1 MSTTDS
7 ASDIRFK
14 LQSDKITVRAKA
26 RKACLD
32 LIKSDAAGDLFVSSS
47 DWKGIVEA
55 AAKGAQIEIKNSIDK
70 EKHFDL
76 ETATL
81 MKSLVK
87 HVVHSIT
94 LIPVA
99 TYQSILESSLDI
111 LYDKRFSLP
120 YKDEYKNI
128 LCDILEP
135 KISSSLSLSDFS
147 MIFLYMR
154 EVAFLSQGNN
164 TEILNRRLL
173 KSFCKALCMDSCQC
187 PNFFET
193 ILLWFI
199 DCLLPS
205 VGDDPQSLASM
216 TATIADCC
224 ILMLQYRDINCAN
237 VFFAHSKVLLAAVVK
252 QLSISQLRDA
262 HRESCLRFILECI
275 KFSTTL
281 NLNSR
286 NNSTDLQLRFTSR
299 TVYAPL
305 SELDPFCGS
314 LRFLCD
320 ALISDNALRS
330 LVTYAFNQVRQS
342 QVRESYVNAVNDV
355 KVRCNLHITALAVVL
370 HQEQHGRNMYG
381 ITGPRSLPSETQ
393 RDENPQNS
401 QNNQERNNSQNL
413 KRSRSALENNEN
425 VSSGDV
431 LSQETSSSCT
441 MGYADI
447 ILQRIENF
455 EVQSSSAAQQNF
467 VGNQTNTARHIA
479 LASLD
484 GLMIILAAISEL
496 FPNGDFLVSKYGGT
510 NEKFQKNSTVTK
522 NVKKCN
528 VCEFEDVAV
537 KLLQWIAAVRLKL
550 FEVLPLSGEQQ
561 IQGSIFLALKGLVV
575 VTSSLLKDRKDTHT
589 VSDNCTQKNSEKF
602 CEIWTGIVLVILSDG
617 NLVRYFK
624 SNRTHSVSVC
634 VYNFLTT
641 LLHHDLISQHSRNFV
656 LNAVLNFP
664 GVKNPVGVECP
675 ALFHLLSTAIS
686 KSEIGS
692 LEFVCSGLLS
702 VSQDFQNSAD
712 FRSIEHFR
720 GRTKLVADST
730 HTGPSTAQTQYV
742 NVPLYYSLQKKYAS
756 QKRKTVG
763 GTYVHTNFGPL
774 NDELQFYLKSS

>member
-32 LIKSDAAGDLFVSSS
+32 LIKSDAAGDLFVSNS

-70 EKHFDL
+70 EKPFDL

-81 MKSLVK
+81 MKILAK

-94 LIPVA
+94 MIPVA

-128 LCDILEP
+128 LCEILEP
-135 KISSSLSLSDFS
+135 KISCSLSLSDFS

-173 KSFCKALCMDSCQC
+173 KSFCRALCMDSCQC

-193 ILLWFI
+193 ILLWFR
-199 DCLLPS
+199 DSLLPS

-224 ILMLQYRDINCAN
+224 ILMLQYRGINCAN

-262 HRESCLRFILECI
+262 HRESCLRFILECM

-281 NLNSR
+281 TLKSR
-286 NNSTDLQLRFTSR
+286 NGPSDLHSRFSSR

-320 ALISDNALRS
+320 ALTSDNVLRS

-355 KVRCNLHITALAVVL
+355 KVRCNLQIMALAVVL
-370 HQEQHGRNMYG
+370 HQEQNARYIYG
-381 ITGPRSLPSETQ
+381 ITGLRSLPSETR
-393 RDENPQNS
+393 RDENTQNS
-401 QNNQERNNSQNL
+401 QNNQEQNNQNL
-413 KRSRSALENNEN
+413 KRSRSILENSEN
-425 VSSGDV
+425 VTSGTV
-431 LSQETSSSCT
+431 LSQEISSSYT

-447 ILQRIENF
+447 ILQRIKNF
-455 EVQSSSAAQQNF
+455 EIQSSSAAQQNF
-467 VGNQTNTARHIA
+467 IGNQTNTARHIA

-484 GLMIILAAISEL
+484 GLMILLATIAEL
-496 FPNGDFLVSKYGGT
+496 FPSGEFLVSKYGGT
-510 NEKFQKNSTVTK
+510 NKNFQKSSAVTK
-522 NVKKCN
+522 SEYKYN
-528 VCEFEDVAV
+528 VCEFENMAG

-575 VTSSLLKDRKDTHT
+575 VTSSLLKDRKHTDT
-589 VSDNCTQKNSEKF
+589 VSNNCTQKNLEKF
-602 CEIWTGIVLVILSDG
+602 CEIWTEIVLVILSDG

-624 SNRTHSVSVC
+624 SNRAHSVSVC
-634 VYNFLTT
+634 VYTFLTA
-641 LLHHDLISQHSRNFV
+641 LLHHDLISLHSRNFV

-686 KSEIGS
+686 KSEIGC
-692 LEFVCSGLLS
+692 LESVCSGLLS
-702 VSQDFQNSAD
+702 ESQDIQNSAD
-712 FRSIEHFR
+712 FRSIEYFR

-730 HTGPSTAQTQYV
+730 HTVPSTTQTRYV
-742 NVPLYYSLQKKYAS
+742 NVPLYYSLQRRYAG
-756 QKRKTVG
+756 QKRKTVDG
-763 GTYVHTNFGPL
+763 AYVRTNVGLRNSRHLF
-774 NDELQFYLKSS
+774 

>member
-7 ASDIRFK
+7 ASDIRLK

-32 LIKSDAAGDLFVSSS
+32 LIKSDVAGDLFVSSS

-70 EKHFDL
+70 EKPFDL

-111 LYDKRFSLP
+111 LYDKRFSIP

-128 LCDILEP
+128 LCEILEP

-147 MIFLYMR
+147 LLFLYMR
-154 EVAFLSQGNN
+154 EVAFLSQGNS

-173 KSFCKALCMDSCQC
+173 KSFCRALCMDSCQC

-224 ILMLQYRDINCAN
+224 ILMLQYRGINCAN

-252 QLSISQLRDA
+252 QLSISQLRDT
-262 HRESCLRFILECI
+262 HRESCLRFILESI

-281 NLNSR
+281 NLDSR
-286 NNSTDLQLRFTSR
+286 DGSTDLQLRFTSR

-305 SELDPFCGS
+305 SKLDPFCGS

-320 ALISDNALRS
+320 ALTSDNVLRS

-370 HQEQHGRNMYG
+370 HQEQHARNMYG
-381 ITGPRSLPSETQ
+381 SEGPRSLPSETQ
-393 RDENPQNS
+393 RDENVQNTQNS
-401 QNNQERNNSQNL
+401 QNNQGQNNSQNL
-413 KRSRSALENNEN
+413 KRSRSILENNEN
-425 VSSGDV
+425 VSSGNL
-431 LSQETSSSCT
+431 LSQGTSSSCT

-455 EVQSSSAAQQNF
+455 EVQSSSSAQQNF
-467 VGNQTNTARHIA
+467 IGNQTNTARHIA

-484 GLMIILAAISEL
+484 GLMILLAAISDF
-496 FPNGDFLVSKYGGT
+496 FPSGDFLVSKHGGT
-510 NEKFQKNSTVTK
+510 NEKFQKNSTVTRNK
-522 NVKKCN
+522 KKCN
-528 VCEFEDVAV
+528 VCEFENMAE

-575 VTSSLLKDRKDTHT
+575 VTSSLLKDRKHTDT
-589 VSDNCTQKNSEKF
+589 VSNNCAQKNSEKF

-634 VYNFLTT
+634 VYTFLTT
-641 LLHHDLISQHSRNFV
+641 LLHHDLISLHSRSYV

-664 GVKNPVGVECP
+664 GVKNPAGVECP
-675 ALFHLLSTAIS
+675 ALFHLLSTTIS
-686 KSEIGS
+686 KSEIGC
-692 LEFVCSGLLS
+692 LESVCSGLLS
-702 VSQDFQNSAD
+702 ESQDLQNSAD
-712 FRSIEHFR
+712 FRSIEYFR

-730 HTGPSTAQTQYV
+730 HTVPSTAQTQCL
-742 NVPLYYSLQKKYAS
+742 NEPLHYSLQKKYAG
-756 QKRKTVG
+756 QKIKTVD
-763 GTYVHTNFGPL
+763 GTYVRTNFGPL
-774 NDELQFYLKSS
+774 NDKHQF